1 MSYLKKAV
9 LLFFFIGVA
18 VVSILQTQPPVPLSQ
33 AADHSFS
40 AQRAY
45 AILQE
50 IARAPHPTGSAE
62 NDRVREYIVSEA
74 ERWGYKPEIQVAE
87 YALTGAN
94 RNLVT
99 SATLHNIVVRVPGAS
114 SSKAI
119 LVSAHYDSAIGS
131 PGANDNGVAV
141 AAILE
146 TMRAL
151 TYLEPLKNDVIF
163 LFSDGEELDLLGA
176 RAFWRDHPWAKD
188 VGMVLNYESKGSS
201 GPSMMFETGKQNGW
215 LIQQMALALPHPVT
229 NSSMSNAYEI
239 LNNDTDFTIAR
250 EQGVIGLNFA
260 YGEGG
265 YTYHIALD
273 DLEHVNMR
281 SLQHQGENVF
291 ESIVHFGHADLLEIK
306 GPDRIYFSM
315 LNQVI
320 SYPKTWSIVIA
331 LLITAVIVYTLI
343 RRRKAQCLQWK
354 SLGKAILLI
363 LGGLA
368 GTWAM
373 MYAIWSAVTMFWTTD
388 MLLYRI
394 EWMAAAMLLLILAL
408 ISCTFPILQRWA
420 DLRHM
425 HAAGVLISLLLLW
438 LTTLYLPGAS
448 FFFVFP
454 FLLHYALFVF
464 GKESE
469 REGERGWLLHA
480 ASAAL
485 VGWFF
490 LPFLFILIHFLPLVF
505 MPVLFTLFV
514 LIGFWM
520 YPSLLVLV
528 NQGSRL
534 IALGLVVLSVVLLG
548 SFHYQTQPS
557 ADTPELNNLFF
568 VENAD
573 TGSSYWVSRTGP
585 DAWISTILQQPH
597 ETNLNDFI
605 IDGGRER
612 RVWVEEANYQA
623 LSSPQ
628 LSVLQDEKDG
638 EYRTVELLLN
648 TGRGAKDYIM
658 LEVVDADV
666 EEVQINGNAPDYRYA
681 EQRNWNWRVR
691 YYQVPVEGLRVTL
704 RLKTTTPTA
713 PVSLRLMD
721 GSYGL
726 PTGEQVAS
734 RPAEMIGGYEYDNM
748 TLVMKSYMLP

>member
-1 MSYLKKAV
+1 MSYRKKAV
-9 LLFFFIGVA
+9 LMIFFIVLI
-18 VVSILQTQPPVPLSQ
+18 VVSILQIQPPEPLSQ
-33 AADHSFS
+33 PADHSFS

-50 IARAPHPTGSAE
+50 IARAPHPTGSVE
-62 NDRVREYIVSEA
+62 NDRVREFIVSEA

-99 SATLHNIVVRVPGAS
+99 SATLHNIVVRVPGTS

-131 PGANDNGVAV
+131 PGANDNGTAV

-151 TYLEPLKNDVIF
+151 TYREPLKNDIIF
-163 LFSDGEELDLLGA
+163 LFSDGEELDLMGA

-229 NSSMSNAYEI
+229 NSSMNHAYEI
-239 LNNDTDFTIAR
+239 LSNDTDFTIAR

-273 DLEHVNMR
+273 NLDHVNMR

-291 ESIVHFGHADLLEIK
+291 ASVVHFGHADLLEIK
-306 GPDRIYFSM
+306 EPDRIYFSIF
-315 LNQVI
+315 NQVI
-320 SYPKTWSIVIA
+320 SYPKTWSIAIA
-331 LLITAVIVYTLI
+331 LLITAGIVYAMV
-343 RRRKAQCLQWK
+343 RRCKAKRLQW
-354 SLGKAILLI
+354 LYVGKAILLI

-368 GTWAM
+368 GTLVV
-373 MYAIWSAVTMFWTTD
+373 MYAIWSSVTMLWTTD

-394 EWMAAAMLLLILAL
+394 EWMAAAMLLLNLAL
-408 ISCTFPILQRWA
+408 ISCTFPILQRWV
-420 DLRHM
+420 DVLHM
-425 HAAGVLISLLLLW
+425 LAAGVLLSLLLLW

-454 FLLHYALFVF
+454 FLLHYGLFIF
-464 GKESE
+464 G
-469 REGERGWLLHA
+469 RDRAHEGERSWLLHA
-480 ASAAL
+480 VSAAW

-490 LPFLFILIHFLPLVF
+490 LPFLFILIHFLPLAF
-505 MPVLFTLFV
+505 MPVLAMFFV

-534 IALGLVVLSVVLLG
+534 IALGLIVLSVVLVG

-557 ADTPELNNLFF
+557 ADTPVLNNLFF

-573 TGSSYWVSRTGP
+573 TGSSHWVSRTGP

-612 RVWVEEANYQA
+612 RVWVEEANYLA
-623 LSSPQ
+623 MSSPQ
-628 LSVLQDEKDG
+628 LTVLQDEKDG

-648 TGRGAKDYIM
+648 TGRGAKDYII
-658 LEVVDADV
+658 LEVVDAGV
-666 EEVQINGNAPDYRYA
+666 EDVQINGNAPDYRYA
-681 EQRNWNWRVR
+681 EQRNWNWRMR
-691 YYQVPVEGLRVTL
+691 YYQVPVEGVRVTL
-704 RLKTTTPTA
+704 RLKTPTPTA

-726 PTGEQVAS
+726 PTREQVAP
-734 RPAEMIGGYEYDNM
+734 RPVEMIGGYEYDQM